1 VYVHSEWSKQCL
13 PRELLVED
21 IDSADRELTLDEVG
35 EINDDEVRET
45 EELVRMMVGKKA
57 GHSSGSKTGAIRS

>member
-1 VYVHSEWSKQCL
+1 
-13 PRELLVED
+13 VED